1 MSDMPNRTA
10 LQRIVLAIV
19 PTLCL
24 LPGLAG
30 AESIGAA
37 ALAGTWCAQD
47 ASGETIT
54 QYSVSGAQVKALTM
68 LSEADPRRIGEQSTL
83 QLKIETPTVFSRTD
97 ADEVFRVNGDVLTI
111 ETATTQSY
119 QRCDFREAFMKAQA
133 FMLSPSAEA
142 ATRQAVQRDASSEA
156 AKEEWRLEAAET
168 EALRSVSRELYYSML
183 IQQLNQVRAS
193 NSFAATSRPRGHAVA
208 YSQVSPT
215 NTKSAAGGE

>member
-1 MSDMPNRTA
+1 MPNRTA
-10 LQRIVLAIV
+10 LQRIVLTIV
-19 PTLCL
+19 PVVCL
-24 LPGLAG
+24 LPGLAA
-30 AESIGAA
+30 AESSGAA

-54 QYSVSGAQVKALTM
+54 QYSVIGAEVKALTM

-83 QLKIETPTVFSRTD
+83 QLKIEGPTVFSRAD

-133 FMLSPSAEA
+133 FMLSPRAEV

-156 AKEEWRLEAAET
+156 AKAEWRLEAAET
-168 EALRSVSRELYYSML
+168 EELRNVSREPYYSAL

-193 NSFAATSRPRGHAVA
+193 NSFAAATKARDRAVA
-208 YSQVSPT
+208 YSQSST
-215 NTKSAAGGE
+215 TSNNSAAGGE